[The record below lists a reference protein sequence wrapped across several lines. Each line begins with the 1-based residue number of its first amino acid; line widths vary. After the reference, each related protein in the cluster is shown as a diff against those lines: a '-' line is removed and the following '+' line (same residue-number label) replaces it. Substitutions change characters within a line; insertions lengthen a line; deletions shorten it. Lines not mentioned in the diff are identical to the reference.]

1 MPKSEKT
8 DTISASKPMVV
19 WAILFALIPTSM
31 VFLSIKNGQEFHIF
45 QLFARNYWMP
55 AIIFEIFT
63 LFMALHYDWQ
73 PSKQLQSLSNIA
85 KTALSIWIVSIFL
98 SAFFAEISLVS
109 IIYSFLWLLH
119 LCFFGAILHLLSVWK
134 LETPNIRIL
143 ALIFPLG
150 SAISALLVAA
160 YSFLIGHETSYDWVS
175 DMPGFSNIR
184 HIGYLLLLGSAV
196 SLGAIISGH
205 DKRLHFP
212 LAIINIAL
220 IIWFGSRGPFAAI
233 IAAIIIAFVIFPAFR
248 KIDKLFIIASIM
260 GLAALVS
267 QIIPSPPNGSYNI
280 FNRIDVTQSEHRADS
295 EKNVDAISSG
305 RLVMWKDAAQMI
317 AQNPLGHGSDQFKYT
332 AKSAKGASRHPH
344 NAILQIFFEWGLVGG
359 AAFLFLIAMMMRMIL
374 NKFIAG
380 KSEAIFLVPTIA
392 ACLFALMDGLLFY
405 ALPIAL
411 LSLLIALQI
420 HKPAHNI

>member
-31 VFLSIKNGQEFHIF
+31 VFISIKSGQEFYIF
-45 QLFARNYWMP
+45 QLFARSYWMP

-73 PSKQLQSLSNIA
+73 PSKQIQSLSNIA
-85 KTALSIWIVSIFL
+85 KTALFIWIVSIFL
-98 SAFFAEISLVS
+98 STFFAKISLVS

-134 LETPNIRIL
+134 LETPDIRIL

-150 SAISALLVAA
+150 SAISALLVSA
-160 YSFLIGHETSYDWVS
+160 YSFLIGHEISYDWVS

-220 IIWFGSRGPFAAI
+220 IVWFGSRGPFAAI
-233 IAAIIIAFVIFPAFR
+233 IVAIIIAFIIFPAFR

-260 GLAALVS
+260 GLSALVS

-280 FNRIDVTQSEHRADS
+280 FNRINVTQSEHSPAS

-317 AQNPLGHGSDQFKYT
+317 VQNPLGHGSDQFKYT

-374 NKFIAG
+374 NKFITG
-380 KSEAIFLVPTIA
+380 KSEAIFIVPSIA